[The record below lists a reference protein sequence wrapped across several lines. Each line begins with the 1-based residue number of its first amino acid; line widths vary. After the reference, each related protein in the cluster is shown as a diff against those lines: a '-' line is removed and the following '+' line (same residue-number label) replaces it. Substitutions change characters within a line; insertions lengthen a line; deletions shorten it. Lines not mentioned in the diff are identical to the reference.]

1 MQSSTPSPAKNA
13 EAGALPDMAGRFDDL
28 VDRTVFVSGGATG
41 IGSVIVAALAGQGA
55 HVHFCDLNEDA
66 GTRLVEALRPHARN
80 EPAFRVTDVTDLDA
94 LKAAVDEAA
103 AATGS
108 LYALVNNAANDT
120 RTEVNAVDADAWAR
134 TVDVNLRHQFFAAQA
149 AYPHLVAGGG
159 GAIVNFGSIAPTLGE
174 LGLSVYASCKA
185 AVFGLTRTLAR
196 EFGRDNIRVNS
207 VVPGAIL
214 TPRQLEL
221 WITPEKIDAILDRQ
235 CLKRQ
240 MREDD
245 IAEMVLFLCS
255 RASRGCTGQEF
266 RVDGGNF

>member
-1 MQSSTPSPAKNA
+1 MQSSTSSPT
-13 EAGALPDMAGRFDDL
+13 ETPESGVLPGMAGRFDDL

-55 HVHFCDLNEDA
+55 HVHFCDLNEKA
-66 GTRLVEALRPHARN
+66 GEQLAGALRPHVRN
-80 EPAFRVTDVTDLDA
+80 EPTFDVTDVTDLDA
-94 LKAAVDEAA
+94 FKVAIDKAA

-120 RTEVNAVDADAWAR
+120 RMDVDSVDAAAWTR

-149 AYPHLVAGGG
+149 AHPHLVAGGG

-174 LGLSVYASCKA
+174 EGLSVYASCKA

-221 WITPEKIDAILDRQ
+221 WITPEKIDAILERQ

-240 MREDD
+240 MKEDD